1 MSFQLRFV
9 RESDAAAIAEIYRP
23 YIENTSI
30 SFEYDAPSSEEFL
43 QRIRS
48 TSADFPWI
56 VCLSENEVI
65 GYAYANPHRNR
76 TAYQWA
82 ADVTIYFSATFHR
95 KGLSKITY
103 ETLFSILK
111 LQGIH
116 TLLAGITIPNE
127 KSVGFHTALGFEL
140 LGTYTNIGF
149 KFGKWHDTQWYQRP
163 LNDYTT
169 PPSTPKKFPE
179 IMNTEEVQLIIEEA
193 NRELESK

>member
-9 RESDAAAIAEIYRP
+9 QESDVAAIAEIYRP
-23 YIENTSI
+23 YVENTSI

-48 TSADFPWI
+48 TTAEFPWI
-56 VCLSENEVI
+56 VCLFDNEII
-65 GYAYANPHRNR
+65 GYAYAISHRNR

-82 ADVTIYFSATFHR
+82 ADVTIYFSETFHR
-95 KGLSKITY
+95 KGLAKITY
-103 ETLFSILK
+103 ETLFSLLT

-127 KSVGFHTALGFEL
+127 KSIGFHSSLGFKL
-140 LGTYTNIGF
+140 LGTYTNIGY
-149 KFGKWHDTQWYQRP
+149 KFGKWHDTQWFQRP
-163 LNDYTT
+163 ISDYTT

-179 IMNTEEVQLIIEEA
+179 IVNSSEVIAILQHA
-193 NRELESK
+193 NGELETF

>member
-1 MSFQLRFV
+1 MSFQIRFV
-9 RESDAAAIAEIYRP
+9 QESDAAAIAEIYRP
-23 YIENTSI
+23 YVENTSI

-48 TSADFPWI
+48 TTAEFPWI
-56 VCLSENEVI
+56 VCLSDNEII
-65 GYAYANPHRNR
+65 GYAYAIPHRNR
-76 TAYQWA
+76 TAYQWS
-82 ADVTIYFSATFHR
+82 ADVTIYFSETFHR
-95 KGLSKITY
+95 KGIAKITY

-140 LGTYTNIGF
+140 LGTYQNIGF

-163 LNDYTT
+163 INDYTT
-169 PPSTPKKFPE
+169 TPTPPKKFPE
-179 IMNTEEVQLIIEEA
+179 IMNTEDVQLILEEA
-193 NRELESK
+193 NKLLSK

>member
-1 MSFQLRFV
+1 MSFQIRFV
-9 RESDAAAIAEIYRP
+9 QESDTAAIAEIYHP
-23 YIENTSI
+23 YVENTSI
-30 SFEYDAPSSEEFL
+30 SFEYEAPSSEEIL

-48 TSADFPWI
+48 TTADFPWI

-65 GYAYANPHRNR
+65 GYAYAIPHRNR

-82 ADVTIYFSATFHR
+82 ADVTIYFSTAFHR
-95 KGLSKITY
+95 KGLAKITY

-127 KSVGFHTALGFEL
+127 KSVGFHSALGFEL

-149 KFGKWHDTQWYQRP
+149 KFGKWHDTQWYQRQ

-169 PPSTPKKFPE
+169 SPSTPKKFPE
-179 IMNTEEVQLIIEEA
+179 IINTEEVQEIIQQA
-193 NRELESK
+193 NQTLTKK